1 MNIPQNLKYTQDD
14 EWVRVE
20 GEFAYVGITD
30 YAQHELGDIVF
41 VDVDCVGDTI
51 EGGEAFGSLEA
62 VKTVADL
69 EREENFPNVDAL
81 KHWAAYNLNET
92 ERRASLNFDTFT
104 PLQAGLAKYSVHL
117 LYENRY
123 NIHYNALVNYCR
135 TLDDKKFASGLTGE
149 QLEQKINSLAQ
160 EANHSTRVNT
170 LIDGLLNFVES
181 EL

>member
-1 MNIPQNLKYTQDD
+1 MHDAVKNLRLKEYNPCGDLTGRERALCD
-14 EWVRVE
+14 EAAKNFFNLPFVE
-20 GEFAYVGITD
+20 VMRT
-30 YAQHELGDIVF
+30 V
-41 VDVDCVGDTI
+41 
-51 EGGEAFGSLEA
+51 S

-81 KHWAAYNLNET
+81 KNWADYNLNET

-104 PLQAGLAKYSVHL
+104 SLQAGLAKYSVHL

-135 TLDDKKFASGLTGE
+135 TLDDKKFASGLTDE
-149 QLEQKINSLAQ
+149 RLERKINSLAQ

-170 LIDGLLNFVES
+170 LIDELLNFVES